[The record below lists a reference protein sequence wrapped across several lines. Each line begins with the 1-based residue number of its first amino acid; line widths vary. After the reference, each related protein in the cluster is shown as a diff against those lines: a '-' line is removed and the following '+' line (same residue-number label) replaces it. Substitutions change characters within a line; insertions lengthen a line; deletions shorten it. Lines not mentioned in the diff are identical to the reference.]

1 MALLRRTFKL
11 LEDQKFRYLI
21 SGVWNTLFGY
31 VLSLI
36 LYSTLHSRVHIIII
50 SVMANVIAI
59 TVAFIVYKFFVFKT
73 KGNYLK
79 EYFRM
84 YITYGLS
91 AIIGTLSIWFLVD
104 KLSMEFWLSQILI
117 TIFLVI
123 FTYIFNQKYT
133 FKVN

>member
-1 MALLRRTFKL
+1 MALLRGTFKL

>member
-104 KLSMEFWLSQILI
+104 KFSMEFWLSQILI

>member
-1 MALLRRTFKL
+1 M
-11 LEDQKFRYLI
+11 